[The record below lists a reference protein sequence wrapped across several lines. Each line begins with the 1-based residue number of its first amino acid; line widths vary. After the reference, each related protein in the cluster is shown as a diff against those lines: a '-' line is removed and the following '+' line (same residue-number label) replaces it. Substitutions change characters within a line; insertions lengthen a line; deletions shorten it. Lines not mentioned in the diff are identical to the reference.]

1 MIHEMHLHNEPF
13 EKIKAGIKTIEMR
26 VNDEKRRLFK
36 VGDTIV
42 ITSRKSGEKINVK
55 IVALYK
61 MPSFADLYNKFN
73 KIQLGYNKNED
84 AKPEDLEQY
93 YPEEEVKKY
102 GVVGIELKVI
112 K

>member
-1 MIHEMHLHNEPF
+1 
-13 EKIKAGIKTIEMR
+13 
-26 VNDEKRRLFK
+26 
-36 VGDTIV
+36 
-42 ITSRKSGEKINVK
+42 
-55 IVALYK
+55 